1 MKIRFHMVVFDY
13 DKLDVTWNE
22 VDAEQ
27 RSFKPTWNTTFE
39 YLGNGFEV
47 CRNPGA
53 DLYPDGSNISGPED
67 CEFKIVDIS
76 LAARDW
82 IMSRSWEEV
91 TGCPGGYPDHVVEY
105 LRLESLQL
113 LIVF

>member
-1 MKIRFHMVVFDY
+1 MFRSSLDLGNKN

-27 RSFKPTWNTTFE
+27 KSFKPTWNTTFE

-91 TGCPGGYPDHVVEY
+91 TGCPGGYPDHVEY
-105 LRLESLQL
+105 FRLELLKL